1 MKADTFKLARDL
13 VRGKWLMAYPERFL
27 PVARAFLSKTPVEMD
42 VTASECSEVLAA
54 VPGKGTRNSSQKKV
68 AIVPIHGVMTKYD
81 TCESYGASEL
91 ASRMKAYADD
101 PDVAGIILD
110 IDSPGG
116 SSSAVPP
123 LLEAIRHARSKGKP
137 VYAHA
142 DFCGSAAFWVA
153 SQCDAIYL
161 DNDLSEIGSVGCYTI
176 IQDTTAPDPSTGIRE
191 FAIYSRKSGDKNLA
205 YRKALEGDLEP
216 ARDELDEI
224 AARFQETVKAGRPGM
239 KADEPGVLT
248 GKMFP
253 ASEAISLGMADAIAT
268 LDETVEVVFALSE
281 IK

>member
-54 VPGKGTRNSSQKKV
+54 VSGKGARNSSQKKV
-68 AIVPIHGVMTKYD
+68 AIVPLHGAMTKYD
-81 TCESYGASEL
+81 NCGSYGTAQL
-91 ASRMKAYADD
+91 ASKVKEYADKS
-101 PDVAGIILD
+101 DVAGIILD

-116 SSSAVPP
+116 SSAAVPP
-123 LLEAIRHARSKGKP
+123 LLEAISYARGKGKP
-137 VYAHA
+137 VYAHV
-142 DFCGSAAFWVA
+142 DMCGSAAFWVA
-153 SQCDAIYL
+153 SQCDAIYM
-161 DNDLSEIGSVGCYTI
+161 DNRMSEIGSVGCYAVFY
-176 IQDTTAPDPSTGIRE
+176 DTSAPSPLTGTRE
-191 FAIYSRKSGDKNLA
+191 ITVYSRKSGDKNLA

-216 ARDELDEI
+216 ARDELDEV
-224 AARFQETVKAGRPGM
+224 AALFQEAVKTGRPGM